1 MHGPVDKNQDFLIDI
16 DIYLLHIAVII
27 RFQKNKFSQT
37 FDKVLKKS

>member
-1 MHGPVDKNQDFLIDI
+1 MRSSVDKNQDFLSDN
-16 DIYLLHIAVII
+16 DIYLLHIAAII